1 LLADQE
7 SVTEGCADCTPEP
20 DREIVREEFDALL
33 ETTMSPLELDDAVGA
48 KTTVREADFP
58 AASDSPGSIPVAAKP
73 VPDSFTAETETLEV
87 PAFRI
92 DTVLL
97 VEEPTSTLPKARFAG
112 VALNTPAAATPV
124 PLRVSF
130 TEPSVVVANVAA
142 PEMLAV
148 DCGVKCTVN
157 VTLFPLVIV
166 SGVARP
172 VTLKSAS
179 DVATFEITRLD
190 VPVFFKVP
198 FCVAAE
204 PTRTLEKATDFG
216 IRERA
221 CGIPIPLS
229 KTLVAE
235 EDTLVKMLRLPPT
248 QPATLGVNEM
258 ATEIL
263 LPGSSVFGRFM
274 PPMEKPAPET
284 VALEMTR
291 AALPVLLIVSVL
303 LTDKVR

>member
-7 SVTEGCADCTPEP
+7 SLTEGCADCTPAP
-20 DREIVREEFDALL
+20 DRGIVREEFDALL
-33 ETTMSPLELDDAVGA
+33 ETMISPLELDDAVGA
-48 KTTVREADFP
+48 KTTVRGADFP
-58 AASDSPGSIPVAAKP
+58 AASNSPGLIPVAAKP
-73 VPDSFTAETETLEV
+73 EPDSFTAETETLEV
-87 PAFRI
+87 PAFWI

-112 VALNTPAAATPV
+112 VALNTPAAPAPA
-124 PLRVSF
+124 PLRVSS
-130 TEPSVVVANVAA
+130 TEPSVVANVAA

-157 VTLFPLVIV
+157 VTLFPPVIV

-172 VTLKSAS
+172 VTLKSAFE
-179 DVATFEITRLD
+179 VATFEITRLD

-204 PTRTLEKATDFG
+204 PTGTLEKATDFG
-216 IRERA
+216 IRETA

-229 KTLVAE
+229 ETLVAK
-235 EDTLVKMLRLPPT
+235 EDALVKMLRPPPT
-248 QPATLGVNEM
+248 QPATLGVNEI
-258 ATEIL
+258 ATEIF

-274 PPMEKPAPET
+274 PPTEKPAPET
-284 VALEMTR
+284 VAFEMTR
-291 AALPVLLIVSVL
+291 AALPVLVIVRVL
-303 LTDKVR
+303 LTDEVR